1 MISQQSTDKTINNE
15 NNPNN
20 AIKKENDLK
29 ESKTIDEKTLLK
41 EKISL
46 LPSDQK
52 EILCS
57 IENGLQN
64 IDMQQITIENQS
76 INICDKI
83 SKYRILII
91 EEIFQLIY
99 GINHFNPKV
108 EYLCLIN
115 EIMKRNFG
123 IEKNESDYNNI
134 IQTMKEKF
142 YPYIKGICV
151 DLFWGLDK
159 YNQDAVYYYL
169 NEWDK
174 NKYIKNEFIKE
185 IKFELK
191 MRNDP
196 QITGNKEE
204 LNFLVNF
211 VNYSGFKIEPSL
223 IDFSKQTETLDRTK
237 DNKQRKIMLKMEKD
251 LIQKQLRMY
260 NTHIQQL
267 KEVNLLLNKIK
278 ENPNLL
284 AEKQ

>member
-1 MISQQSTDKTINNE
+1 MISQQSTDKIINNE
-15 NNPNN
+15 NNPNS

-123 IEKNESDYNNI
+123 IEKSESDYNYI
-134 IQTMKEKF
+134 IQSMKEKF

-191 MRNDP
+191 MRNDH
-196 QITGNKEE
+196 QITGNKDE

-223 IDFSKQTETLDRTK
+223 IDFSKQAETLDRTK